1 MTAINVKYLGKYIKW
16 ESGQVKAMRFFLEY
30 INHLGRLQKKSAH
43 RRLQPGFTITE
54 VLLAGLMMLIAVL
67 MAGNGLINLLRSN
80 YRANA
85 DSEIRNNLN
94 RTLEFVSDEVR
105 RARIIAGTKDAI
117 ASTKVPSGATAVL
130 AFRIPD
136 PNNPGQAPLN
146 EQIVYYTTSPGLESS
161 LTGPRV
167 LWRFGPNL
175 DANGNYTTPANVATW
190 QHSPVT
196 DMLAATV
203 NNPNCPTGFIQIP
216 DNLNNVGGFYTC
228 VRGGQVILNA
238 NAQVNLTTGYT
249 KKDQV
254 DYAVSTRVFTRAP
267 LFVLIPLGDP
277 PPPPPPIM
285 SPGAGFDMRLGG
297 GEDRPTPTLP
307 TVTQPATVIAEILE
321 GKTCESNLPCGVIAA
336 PDKNL
341 PGKPTVAMGLPVQ
354 ANNGDGIV
362 VFVNGLRNVYENPQ
376 VQTVDV
382 YTTSDRDR
390 LPAGIKLDNNQ
401 VLFVLTNLTNSQSYQ
416 VLVTF
421 TPR

>member
-1 MTAINVKYLGKYIKW
+1 
-16 ESGQVKAMRFFLEY
+16 MRFYLEY
-30 INHLGRLQKKSAH
+30 INHLGRLQKKSALLVRQAH
-43 RRLQPGFTITE
+43 QPFRHAGFTITE
-54 VLLAGLMMLIAVL
+54 VLLAGVMMLIAVL
-67 MAGNGLINLLRSN
+67 VSGIGVINLLRSN

-94 RTLEFVSDEVR
+94 RTLEFVSEDVR
-105 RARIIAGTKDAI
+105 RAKIIAENEAAIGTDRVTNWDKI
-117 ASTKVPSGATAVL
+117 KESKQSPQAVL
-130 AFRIPD
+130 AFQIPD
-136 PNNPGQAPLN
+136 PGNPGQALPN
-146 EQIVYYTTSPGLESS
+146 QIVYYTRDPENS

-167 LWRFGPNL
+167 LWRYGPDL
-175 DANGNYTTPANVATW
+175 DENGNYRTPEAVATW

-196 DMLAATV
+196 DMLAAV
-203 NNPNCPTGFIQIP
+203 ANDPNCPGGFTRIP
-216 DNLNNVGGFYTC
+216 ARDGDVDGFYTC

-336 PDKNL
+336 PDKDL

-401 VLFVLTNLTNSQSYQ
+401 VLFVLKNLTNSQSYQ